1 MKAFLLIC
9 TSIKS
14 SILSSLSIVWFD
26 RHELIMNDQAVPLKH
41 EQPEYT
47 EEEGCGC
54 VCVWQGIS
62 QETGLQYINSSSTLT
77 IFFKV
82 AVPAVVAMSKI

>member
-47 EEEGCGC
+47 EEEGRGY
-54 VCVWQGIS
+54 VCVWVCVCCRRFHKRQG
-62 QETGLQYINSSSTLT
+62 YSTEIPHLH
-77 IFFKV
+77 
-82 AVPAVVAMSKI
+82 